1 MYKKAAVIGGGIAG
15 IQAALDLGEMGI
27 ETYLIE
33 KDPSIGGRMA
43 RLDKTFP
50 TNDCAMCI
58 LSPKLVEVGSHPY
71 VTIIS
76 NSEILS
82 LKGSVPNLKLQVLK
96 KPRYVIEEKCT
107 GCGVCMSKCPTKIP
121 DPYNIGL
128 NKTKCIRIPFPQA
141 VPAIPVMDKEHC
153 IYHKRGKCKICQKFC
168 QADAIDFEQKDQIIE
183 LEIGSIVLA
192 CGSREF
198 DAGLKAE
205 YGYGVFPNVI
215 TSIEYERILSASGP
229 TGGHVT
235 RPSDGK
241 EPGRI
246 AILQCVGSRDT
257 KAGNDHCSAVCCMQ
271 AAKDAIITQEHLPNC
286 QTTIFYMDLRSYGK
300 GFDRFVDRA
309 RDKHQTRFICSRI
322 SSVEVDPETENLYI
336 QYITEQGKI
345 KKEEFDLLI
354 LSVGL
359 EPSADSINAAKQT
372 GILMD
377 TRGFISVSTLT
388 PVSTNREG
396 IFACGSI
403 SGPKDIP
410 ESVMEASGAASAV
423 GALLGELQSAKKYI
437 KYPEEKDI
445 RGEPPRIGVFVCN
458 CGINIGSVVDVPGVV
473 SYVSTLPGV
482 KHAEEY
488 LFACAGD
495 SQKTIKSA
503 IDEKGLN
510 RIVVCACTPR
520 THEPLF
526 QKTLK
531 ESGLNPF
538 LFEFANIRE
547 QCSWVH
553 QKEPEKAT
561 EKAKDL
567 ARQAIVKVIPAEP
580 LYMKSLGVKKDVL
593 IIGGGLAGM
602 TSALD
607 LAAQKFPIH
616 LIEKE
621 EVLGGNLRKLH
632 STLNGE
638 ATSNI
643 LDSLTTKINNND
655 MIKIYKGTG
664 IKEITGFV
672 GNFRTVL
679 KKSPANNK
687 ENTIEHGAVI
697 IATGGEEFQ
706 PEQYH
711 YGKDDRIVTQLQLE
725 KMLFNDDS
733 TNVSNLKTVL
743 MIQCIG
749 SRDEE
754 RPFCSRVCCAQ
765 AIKNAL
771 KLKEINPNA
780 QIYVLF
786 RDIRTYGL
794 KEKFYRLAREKG
806 VKFIRFDTEDMPEV
820 LINNNKLVVNVKDRI
835 LNGTLNFNPDLIAL
849 STGIIPNPDNK
860 SLSQF
865 LKVPLNED
873 GFFLEAHV
881 KLRPVDFSTEGI
893 FVCGLA
899 HYPKD
904 IGETIAQARAAA
916 GRAATILSKDTIEA
930 GGKVSTLREEY
941 CNGCGACALVCAYN
955 AIEIDSEKRIAVIN
969 DALCKGCGAC
979 ASTCRSAAIDLK
991 GFKNEQILEA
1001 LAII

>member
-835 LNGTLNFNPDLIAL
+835 LNKTLNFNPDLIAL

-881 KLRPVDFSTEGI
+881 KLRPVDFATEGI

>member
-76 NSEILS
+76 NAEIIN

-121 DPYNIGL
+121 DPYNKGL

-141 VPAIPVMDKEHC
+141 VPAIPVMDKDHC
-153 IYHKRGKCKICQKFC
+153 IFHKRGKCKICQKFC

-183 LEIGSIVLA
+183 LEIGSVILA

-205 YGYGVFPNVI
+205 YGYGVFPNVM

-229 TGGHVT
+229 TEGHVT

-286 QTTIFYMDLRSYGK
+286 RTTIFYMDLRSYGK

-377 TRGFISVSTLT
+377 TRGFLSVSTLT

-423 GALLGELQSAKKYI
+423 GALLGELQSVKKYI
-437 KYPEEKDI
+437 DYPAEKDI

-458 CGINIGSVVDVPGVV
+458 CGINIGSIVNVPEVVN
-473 SYVSTLPGV
+473 YISTLKGV
-482 KHAEEY
+482 KHVEEY

-495 SQKTIKSA
+495 SQKSIKSA
-503 IDEKGLN
+503 INKNGLN
-510 RIVVCACTPR
+510 RIVICACTPR

-580 LYMKSLGVKKDVL
+580 LYMKSLSVKKDVL
-593 IIGGGLAGM
+593 VIGGGLAGM
-602 TSALD
+602 TAALD
-607 LAAQKFPIH
+607 LASQGFPIH

-638 ATSNI
+638 ITSNI
-643 LDSLTTKINNND
+643 LVSLTAKINNNNK
-655 MIKIYKGTG
+655 INIYKGTG

-687 ENTIEHGAVI
+687 QDTIEHGAVI

-749 SRDEE
+749 SRDEV
-754 RPFCSRVCCAQ
+754 RPFCSRVCCTH

-835 LNGTLNFNPDLIAL
+835 LNRTLNFNPDLIAL

-881 KLRPVDFSTEGI
+881 KLRPVDFATDGI